1 MYWIQGTQNGI
12 WLLATVRKRN
22 KYVHCF
28 VSQKPSAA
36 AHREGC
42 LGTAHCLARDAV
54 TSTWRSGDILVWT
67 TEITMNHSQ
76 FSSQDQRTKTLDTCL
91 STPCTCMP
99 WYKTPQGSCE
109 IPATQNR
116 LSCHFYLCL
125 SNYTAIRSHMARFC
139 LLLHG
144 SLFWD
149 LITELNLILHKGPCM
164 LDHWLL
170 NIISNRRERQRGE
183 STVNAPMLW
192 CRLCLAALHMGF
204 CLSLGS

>member
-1 MYWIQGTQNGI
+1 M
-12 WLLATVRKRN
+12 ATVRKRN

-36 AHREGC
+36 APREGC

-54 TSTWRSGDILVWT
+54 TSTWRSGDILVWM

-91 STPCTCMP
+91 STLCTCMP
-99 WYKTPQGSCE
+99 WYKTPQGSRE
-109 IPATQNR
+109 IPATQGR

-125 SNYTAIRSHMARFC
+125 SNYTAIKSHMARFC

-149 LITELNLILHKGPCM
+149 LITKLNLILHKCPGK

-183 STVNAPMLW
+183 STVNAPMLG
-192 CRLCLAALHMGF
+192 CRLCSAALHVA
-204 CLSLGS
+204 LSISRKLIISA